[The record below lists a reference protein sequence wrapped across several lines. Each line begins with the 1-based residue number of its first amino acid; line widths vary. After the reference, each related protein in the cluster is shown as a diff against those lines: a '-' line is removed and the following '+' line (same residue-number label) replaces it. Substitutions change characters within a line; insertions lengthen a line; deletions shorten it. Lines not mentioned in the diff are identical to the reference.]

1 MSAAAKYRAACKVTI
16 GRVQLASADASA
28 IASLVIERA
37 KHGGAGEAAIVLG
50 SGFAGRVA
58 LDDAVSIELGFGDAL
73 ERVFTGRAVAVE
85 PRLDFGASRLVVRAH
100 DDLARLMHA
109 PRQPRLFE
117 NHSAGDIVKAH
128 AADAGLALGQVA
140 AGERIARAYL
150 HRESPYEH
158 CRALAARAGFDLY
171 ISEHGKLMFGPF
183 ERRAADHVLQHGRDL
198 IAVQRR
204 AVAAP
209 AGFTVVP
216 ESPASSAGDDTVAWL
231 VKDASAHAAT
241 VGDADVRTLSDP
253 LLRTRDA
260 AQAAARA
267 YAGARWRRGTA
278 TALLPG
284 RAGAQLGQAVELK
297 GLPEN
302 GLDGLYELLGLTH
315 RLDPA
320 RGFLTRFTLAAID

>member
-1 MSAAAKYRAACKVTI
+1 MSSAAEHRPACKVTI
-16 GRVQLASADASA
+16 GRTQLASADASA
-28 IASLVIERA
+28 IASIVIERA

-58 LDDAVSIELGFGDAL
+58 LDDAVSVELGFGQAL

-85 PRLDFGASRLVVRAH
+85 PRVDFSASRLVVRAH

-109 PRQPRLFE
+109 PRKPRLFE
-117 NHSAGDIVKAH
+117 NHSAGDIIKAH
-128 AADAGLALGQVA
+128 AADAGLTLGQVA

-171 ISEHGKLMFGPF
+171 VSAHGKLMFGPF
-183 ERRAADHVLQHGRDL
+183 ERRAADHVLYHGRDL

-204 AVAAP
+204 VFAAP
-209 AGFTVVP
+209 TGFTVVP
-216 ESPASSAGDDTVAWL
+216 ESPASSAGDETVAWL
-231 VKDASAHAAT
+231 VKDSAAHAAT
-241 VGDADVRTLSDP
+241 AGDADVHTSSDP

-267 YAGARWRRGTA
+267 YVGAHWRRGTA

-297 GLPEN
+297 GLPDSA
-302 GLDGLYELLGLTH
+302 LDGLYELLGLTH
-315 RLDPA
+315 RLDAA